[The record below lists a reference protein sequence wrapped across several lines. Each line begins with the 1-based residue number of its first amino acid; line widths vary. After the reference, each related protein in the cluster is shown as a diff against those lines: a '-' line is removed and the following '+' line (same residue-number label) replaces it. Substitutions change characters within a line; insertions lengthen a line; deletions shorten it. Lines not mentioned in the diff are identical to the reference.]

1 METEEQLEKGER
13 AVLSSIVYA
22 LRYMRAEK
30 LEPEFI
36 RRYRQDVV
44 SSPAVR
50 SNLYRIMDED
60 SEWERMTEARSKIE
74 NMLAAESQPTEE
86 GEELFRLR
94 SKLQAA
100 AEKLQGT
107 LEEEERIKVELEEL
121 DKAGEAGEKAE
132 ATNMEDNDDDDLF
145 GDDDEEEDEAV
156 SVCLNSSSRNMHT
169 ERNALLTL
177 LPPHLLNRQKPRR
190 LLERNCSHHIS
201 AQ

>member
-1 METEEQLEKGER
+1 METEEQLEKKER
-13 AVLSSIVYA
+13 AVLSSIAYA
-22 LRYMRAEK
+22 LRYMRTEK

-74 NMLAAESQPTEE
+74 TILANESQANEE
-86 GEELFRLR
+86 GEELFTLR

-100 AEKLQGT
+100 AEKLQRT
-107 LEEEERIKVELEEL
+107 LEDEERIKAELDAI
-121 DKAGEAGEKAE
+121 DKAGETGMKDGGAN
-132 ATNMEDNDDDDLF
+132 TEDNDDDDLF

-156 SVCLNSSSRNMHT
+156 SIYVGCLILSIPKH
-169 ERNALLTL
+169 
-177 LPPHLLNRQKPRR
+177 KY
-190 LLERNCSHHIS
+190 
-201 AQ
+201 

>member
-107 LEEEERIKVELEEL
+107 LEEEERIKGELEEL
-121 DKAGEAGEKAE
+121 DKAGEAGKKAE
-132 ATNMEDNDDDDLF
+132 ATKMEDNDDDDLF

-156 SVCLNSSSRNMHT
+156 SSFSELFFRNMHS
-169 ERNALLTL
+169 ERNVLLTHHVYSL
-177 LPPHLLNRQKPRR
+177 GKNR
-190 LLERNCSHHIS
+190 
-201 AQ
+201 